1 MHIFSYYQIWGIFL
15 KIAQARCVYIITAF
29 LMTIAADTTQPILAE
44 REYLMGMEISLSMPH
59 TKQ

>member
-1 MHIFSYYQIWGIFL
+1 M

-29 LMTIAADTTQPILAE
+29 FMTIAADTTQPILEE

-59 TKQ
+59 TKH